1 MECRGGYLVKSNYR
15 VQGKAI
21 MNREGT
27 SPLPQ
32 AKMYHIRQ
40 PHKGLDGRFVNRPYG
55 VRGMEGITIR
65 RTVEDAGPYRVL
77 GSGGGRPAPYRG

>member
-1 MECRGGYLVKSNYR
+1 MDASYG
-15 VQGKAI
+15 VQGTAI
-21 MNREGT
+21 MNREGS

-32 AKMYHIRQ
+32 AKVHHIRQ

-55 VRGMEGITIR
+55 VRGMEGIAIR

-77 GSGGGRPAPYRG
+77 GSCGSRPAPYRG